1 MNDRRFT
8 ELLNLYVDQQIAPA
22 EASELEMEVQHSPQ
36 RRRVYN
42 DYCRLQRACSLLG
55 QHERELA
62 PSSLAFARS
71 IRDAERKISE
81 PVRRPIWANVYVG
94 SFAAT
99 AMAACVAVVF
109 VTSRGTSDSNEFGL
123 GGGQSLDGGAIE
135 NVPANGVILAGMP
148 TNSVNS
154 TTNTASASATSS
166 ASANLT
172 TVVSNMPSPIVA
184 QVAGL
189 RAVSAEPIELQ
200 SVFAAT
206 NLGVVHN
213 AREAEIAAN
222 DRVALEW
229 MQRVDALQA
238 GRTVVDEQAFE
249 ARPVMQ
255 QDNRVFRS
263 RGNVQGNAEFTAF
276 QFQR

>member
-8 ELLNLYVDQQIAPA
+8 ELLNLYVDHQIAPA
-22 EASELEMEVQHSPQ
+22 EASELEMEVQRNPE
-36 RRRVYN
+36 RRRIYH

-62 PSSLAFARS
+62 PSSQGFARS
-71 IRDAERKISE
+71 IRDAERKIST
-81 PVRRPIWANVYVG
+81 PVRRPLWSNVYVG

-109 VTSRGTSDSNEFGL
+109 VTRQGPSNSSDL
-123 GGGQSLDGGAIE
+123 GVSGGQSFAGT
-135 NVPANGVILAGMP
+135 PAQ
-148 TNSVNS
+148 
-154 TTNTASASATSS
+154 TASS
-166 ASANLT
+166 ASLALSTGTQAKNPAST
-172 TVVSNMPSPIVA
+172 TASSSTGPVLLASNNAATPVAHVVS
-184 QVAGL
+184 L

-213 AREAEIAAN
+213 AREAEIAAT
-222 DRVALEW
+222 DKVALEW

-238 GRTVVDEQAFE
+238 SRPLVDEQAFE

-255 QDNRVFRS
+255 ENNRVFRS